1 MKKIKTVI
9 VLGKGSLAIKIAK
22 WFKESP
28 DYDIVCIV
36 PVIPEPTWTDS
47 FKDWANSENL
57 PIITSGDYSEIENV
71 NEPNWNVDLCF
82 SVFYD
87 KIIKDWFIKKCNK
100 ILNLHNAPLPKYRGV
115 QPINWALKNN
125 EEKHGITIH
134 EITSGIDDGPIIS
147 QLEYSIYPYFDEV
160 KDVYQRSLNYSWLL
174 FEQTMPILEKIIPKE
189 QDESTATYYS
199 KKQSNQLEERQN
211 FTKESSQQT

>member
-9 VLGKGSLAIKIAK
+9 VLGKGSLAINIAK

-28 DYDIVCIV
+28 DYNIICIV

-47 FKDWANSENL
+47 FKDWAKSENL
-57 PIITSGDYSEIENV
+57 PIITSGDYGEIENV
-71 NEPNWNVDLCF
+71 NDPNWKVDLCF

-87 KIIKDWFIKKCNK
+87 KIIKDWFIRKCNK

-125 EEKHGITIH
+125 EDKHGVTIH
-134 EITSGIDDGPIIS
+134 EITPGIDDGPIIS

-160 KDVYQRSLNYSWLL
+160 RDVYERALNYSWML
-174 FEQTMPILEKIIPKE
+174 FEQTIPILDKIIPKE
-189 QDESTATYYS
+189 QDDSAATYLS
-199 KKQSNQLEERQN
+199 LIHI
-211 FTKESSQQT
+211 

>member
-9 VLGKGSLAIKIAK
+9 VLGKGSLAINIAK

-28 DYDIVCIV
+28 DYNIICIV

-57 PIITSGDYSEIENV
+57 PIIASGDYGEIENV
-71 NEPNWNVDLCF
+71 NDPNWKVDLCF

-87 KIIKDWFIKKCNK
+87 KIIKDWFIRKCNK

-125 EEKHGITIH
+125 EDKHGVTIH
-134 EITSGIDDGPIIS
+134 EITPGIDDGPIIS

-160 KDVYQRSLNYSWLL
+160 RDVYERALNYSWML
-174 FEQTMPILEKIIPKE
+174 FEQTIPILDKIIPKE
-189 QDESTATYYS
+189 QDDSAATYYS
-199 KKQSNQLEERQN
+199 RKQSNQLEERQN
-211 FTKESSQQT
+211 FTKESSQ

>member
-1 MKKIKTVI
+1 MNHKKNVI
-9 VLGKGSLAIKIAK
+9 VLGKGSLAIKIAD
-22 WFKESP
+22 WFKNSS
-28 DYDIVCIV
+28 DYNIICIV

-57 PIITSGDYSEIENV
+57 PVVASGNYGEIEGV
-71 NEPNWNVDLCF
+71 NEPNWKVDLCF

-87 KIIKDWFIKKCNK
+87 KIIKNWFIKKCNK

-134 EITSGIDDGPIIS
+134 EITPGIDDGPIIS

-160 KDVYQRSLNYSWLL
+160 KDVYQRSLNYSWNL
-174 FEQTMPILEKIIPKE
+174 FQQTMPILDEIIPKK
-189 QDESTATYYS
+189 QDEFSATYYS
-199 KKQSNQLEERQN
+199 RKQSEQLEERQN
-211 FTKESSQQT
+211 FTKESSQ

>member
-9 VLGKGSLAIKIAK
+9 VLGKGSLAINIAK

-28 DYDIVCIV
+28 DYNIICIV

-47 FKDWANSENL
+47 FKDWAKSENL
-57 PIITSGDYSEIENV
+57 PIITSGDYGEIENV
-71 NEPNWNVDLCF
+71 NDPNWKVDLCF

-87 KIIKDWFIKKCNK
+87 KIIKDWFIRKCNK

-125 EEKHGITIH
+125 EDKHGVTIH
-134 EITSGIDDGPIIS
+134 EITPGIDDGPIIS

-160 KDVYQRSLNYSWLL
+160 RDVYERALNYSWML
-174 FEQTMPILEKIIPKE
+174 FEQTIPILDKIIPKE
-189 QDESTATYYS
+189 QDDSAATYYS
-199 KKQSNQLEERQN
+199 RKQSNRLEERQN
-211 FTKESSQQT
+211 FTKESSQ